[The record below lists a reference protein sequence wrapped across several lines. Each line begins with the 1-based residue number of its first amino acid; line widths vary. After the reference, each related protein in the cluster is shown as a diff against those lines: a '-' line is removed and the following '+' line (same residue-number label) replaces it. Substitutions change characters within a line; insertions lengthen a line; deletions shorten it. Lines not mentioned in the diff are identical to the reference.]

1 MGANEI
7 VVQQAGVDQRQVSP
21 LQAPDPHQKLAQH
34 PIEPFMV
41 VGVPP
46 VTDVAL
52 PDVHRPR
59 VRWDVQ
65 VNFMLNGLKYT
76 VDLEMQER
84 DGQVTN
90 ARLIDTMEPL
100 QIFLKLNYFNI

>member
-1 MGANEI
+1 MYI
-7 VVQQAGVDQRQVSP
+7 LLHMVQVST
-21 LQAPDPHQKLAQH
+21 
-34 PIEPFMV
+34 IEDINRESERV
-41 VGVPP
+41 SR
-46 VTDVAL
+46 AL
-52 PDVHRPR
+52 YGDISNFRVNVHYQIPEKGPR
-59 VRWDVQ
+59 VGWDVQ

-100 QIFLKLNYFNI
+100 

>member
-1 MGANEI
+1 MI
-7 VVQQAGVDQRQVSP
+7 VGTPS
-21 LQAPDPHQKLAQH
+21 
-34 PIEPFMV
+34 
-41 VGVPP
+41 

-52 PDVHRPR
+52 PEVNRLR
-59 VRWDVQ
+59 VGWDVQ

-90 ARLIDTMEPL
+90 ARLVDTMEPL
-100 QIFLKLNYFNI
+100 